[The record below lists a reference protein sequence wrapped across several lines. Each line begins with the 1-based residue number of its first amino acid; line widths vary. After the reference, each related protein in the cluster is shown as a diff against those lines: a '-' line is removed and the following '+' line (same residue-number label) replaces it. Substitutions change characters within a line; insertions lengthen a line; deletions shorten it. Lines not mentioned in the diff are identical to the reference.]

1 MNWDE
6 YYTKINNSKPS
17 NLLKRFS
24 EMNAKRKTAIDLGC
38 GSGKDTI
45 FLLKN
50 GYKVY
55 AIDKEEII
63 KKYIDDKINQD
74 EKMRLKYIIKDF
86 EKIDFPKVDLIN
98 ANLSI
103 SFCHPNKIDNLLKNI
118 KASINIDGFFVG
130 NFLGILDDWH
140 TNKNMTFFAEQ
151 QIKEIFKNFKI
162 IYFNEIN
169 EDKKAVNGNLKHW
182 HIYEL
187 IAYKFKDIK

>member
-63 KKYIDDKINQD
+63 K
-74 EKMRLKYIIKDF
+74 
-86 EKIDFPKVDLIN
+86 
-98 ANLSI
+98 
-103 SFCHPNKIDNLLKNI
+103 
-118 KASINIDGFFVG
+118 
-130 NFLGILDDWH
+130 
-140 TNKNMTFFAEQ
+140 
-151 QIKEIFKNFKI
+151 
-162 IYFNEIN
+162 
-169 EDKKAVNGNLKHW
+169 
-182 HIYEL
+182 
-187 IAYKFKDIK
+187 

>member
-1 MNWDE
+1 MNWNE

-17 NLLKRFS
+17 NLLRRFS
-24 EMNAKRKTAIDLGC
+24 EMNVVRRTAIDLGC

-63 KKYIDDKINQD
+63 KKYIDDKID
-74 EKMRLKYIIKDF
+74 KEEKMRLEYIIKDF
-86 EKIDFPKVDLIN
+86 GKIEFPKVDLIN

-103 SFCHPNKIDNLLKNI
+103 SFCNPNKIDNLLKNI
-118 KASINIDGFFVG
+118 KSSINIDGFFVG
-130 NFLGILDDWH
+130 NFLGILDDWN
-140 TNKNMTFFAEQ
+140 TNKNMSFFTEQ
-151 QIKEIFKNFKI
+151 QIRETFKNFKI
-162 IYFNEIN
+162 IYFNEITEN
-169 EDKKAVNGNLKHW
+169 KKAVNGNLKHW

-187 IAYKFKDIK
+187 IAYKSKN